1 MAISGVALNYDE
13 TDMSQRE
20 RGLEAKVGAFV
31 FVGLAILAALVVQFG
46 RLGEGLKT
54 YYALTVQF
62 PDASGLLKG
71 SDVLLA
77 GAKIGNVSG
86 GPRIVP
92 GGEGVAVPLRIYD
105 YVKIPTG
112 SKFTVGSSGLLGDR
126 FVAVAM
132 PKGKPSSYLSHNA
145 VLAGARETGLD
156 DITREGDLLI
166 KDLRGTV
173 QNINTTVT
181 RLNDQALSPGTLE
194 NLRTSIEHLSQTTG
208 SLAESSKKI
217 DGVLETADGTMTS
230 AKKAADELQEVMVE
244 AQKLLREATKG
255 NGLLAAI
262 LTNQQ
267 LARDLQAL
275 ISNLRSHGILFYR
288 DSAAK
293 EEAARA
299 AATPNQSPAPRRR
312 TRSR

>member
-1 MAISGVALNYDE
+1 
-13 TDMSQRE
+13 MSQRE

-71 SDVLLA
+71 SDVLFA

-86 GPRIVP
+86 GPKIAP
-92 GGEGVAVPLRIYD
+92 GGQGVAVPLRIYD

-126 FVAVAM
+126 FVAVTM
-132 PKGKPSSYLSHNA
+132 PSGKPASYLQKNA
-145 VLAGARETGLD
+145 VIAGARETGLD

-194 NLRTSIEHLSQTTG
+194 NLRTTVEHLSQTTG
-208 SLAESSKKI
+208 SFEESSKKI
-217 DGVLETADGTMTS
+217 DGVLDKADSTMTS
-230 AKKAADELQEVMVE
+230 AKKAADDLQGAMVE

-255 NGLLAAI
+255 NGLLATI

-275 ISNLRSHGILFYR
+275 ISNMRSHGIVFYR

-299 AATPNQSPAPRRR
+299 AAAPNQSPAPRRK
-312 TRSR
+312 TRPR